1 MRKKVLL
8 KFLSLATIGLLS
20 VSIASAQMDDPVRWS
35 ATTKKVEA
43 NKFEVIINAQI
54 DEGWHLYST
63 KLPEGGPLPTTFTFE
78 NPQGYKLI
86 GELKEITK
94 SKTEHD
100 DVFNLD
106 LAYFEDEAKFSQLI
120 EVTANEANI
129 NINVEF
135 QACYADKCIYLEKSM
150 STVAKADA
158 KVSKDEQEVTT
169 DNSELVE
176 TDKLSPDK
184 IKEKKASEEV
194 PAEESPKEEESM
206 WWFFLVSFAAG
217 LAGLLTPCVFP
228 MIPMT
233 VSFFMGKQ
241 QNRANAILNAFVFGI
256 SIVAI
261 YTSLGLLVSLFNLG
275 SDFANTLTSHWITNT
290 IFFLLFIAFAASFFG
305 LFEIV
310 LPGNLANKTD
320 SKADRGGLIGSFFL
334 ALTTVIVSLS
344 CVGPIVGALLVEAA
358 SGLGAKPIIGMFG
371 FSLAFS
377 IPFTLFAIF
386 PSWLNSLP
394 RSGGWM
400 NSVKV
405 FLGFIVLAF
414 SLKFIL
420 TIDQGYQLDLVSREG
435 YIAIWMSIFT
445 LLGLYL
451 LGKIKFKF
459 DSDLQHIGVFR
470 LFLAIAS
477 FAFVFYLLPGLF
489 GAPLKTISGLLPPES
504 SQSFNMAS
512 NANVNVV
519 VNADD
524 RNSLCDEPK
533 YADFLHLPHGLQ
545 GYFDYEQALNCAR
558 EKKKPLFIDFV
569 GHTCANCKVMESQV
583 WSDPRVLER
592 LRRDYIIVALYVDD
606 RTELPE
612 SEWIT
617 SERDGK
623 VKKTIGK
630 INADFQA
637 TRFNVNGQPYYVLL
651 DNDEKPLIEPKG
663 YDLDVEAF
671 IEFLD
676 KGVEEFNKRMN

>member
-1 MRKKVLL
+1 MKRIALFKSLGLL
-8 KFLSLATIGLLS
+8 LFGVLSLGQAR
-20 VSIASAQMDDPVRWS
+20 AQMDDPVQWS
-35 ATTKKVEA
+35 ATTKRIDSK
-43 NKFEVIINAQI
+43 KFEVLISASIE
-54 DEGWHLYST
+54 EGWHLYST
-63 KLPEGGPLPTTFTFE
+63 KLPEGGPLPTSFTFE
-78 NPQGYKLI
+78 KPVGYKLVGNI
-86 GELKEITK
+86 KEVSK

-100 DVFNLD
+100 EIFNLD
-106 LAYFEDEAKFSQLI
+106 LSYFEGEAVFSQLI
-120 EVTANEANI
+120 ELEANEAPI
-129 NINVEF
+129 NITVEF
-135 QACYADKCIYLEKSM
+135 QACYADKCIYLEKSIG
-150 STVAKADA
+150 TVAKASA
-158 KVSKDEQEVTT
+158 TIEAAAAS
-169 DNSELVE
+169 SEGQGQVQSEE
-176 TDKLSPDK
+176 TDSVITQKTGVEGSPDK
-184 IKEKKASEEV
+184 GKTEEQ
-194 PAEESPKEEESM
+194 SL

-261 YTSLGLLVSLFNLG
+261 YTSLGLIVSLFSLG

-290 IFFLLFIAFAASFFG
+290 IFFILFIAFAASFFG

-310 LPGNLANKTD
+310 LPGSLANKTD
-320 SKADRGGLIGSFFL
+320 SKADKGGLIGSFFL

-358 SGLGAKPIIGMFG
+358 SGLGAKPIVGMFG

-414 SLKFIL
+414 SLKFLL
-420 TIDQGYQLDLVSREG
+420 TIDQGYQLNFISREG
-435 YIAIWMSIFT
+435 YIAIWMAIFT

-459 DSDLQHIGVFR
+459 DSDLQHVGVFR
-470 LFLAIAS
+470 LFLSIAS

-489 GAPLKTISGLLPPES
+489 GAPLKTVSGLLPPQS
-504 SQSFNMAS
+504 SQSFDLKSNQVVINHTTAS
-512 NANVNVV
+512 VT
-519 VNADD
+519 DE
-524 RNSLCDEPK
+524 NSLCEEPRF
-533 YADFLHLPHGLQ
+533 ADFLHLPHGLN
-545 GYFDYEQALNCAR
+545 GYFDYDQALRCAR

-569 GHTCANCKVMESQV
+569 GHTCANCKVMEAQV

-612 SEWIT
+612 NEWVT
-617 SERDGK
+617 SARDGK

-630 INADFQA
+630 KNADFQA

-651 DNDEKPLIEPKG
+651 DNQEKPLAEPRG
-663 YDLDVEAF
+663 FDLDVEAF
-671 IEFLD
+671 IQFLD
-676 KGVEEFNKRMN
+676 KGVEEFKKRNQ

>member
-1 MRKKVLL
+1 MKRIALFKSVGLFLFGVLAL
-8 KFLSLATIGLLS
+8 GQ
-20 VSIASAQMDDPVRWS
+20 VHAQMDDPVQWS
-35 ATTKKVEA
+35 ATTKRIDA
-43 NKFEVIINAQI
+43 NKFEVVITAHI

-63 KLPEGGPLPTTFTFE
+63 KLPEGGPLPTNFTFE
-78 NPQGYKLI
+78 KPEGYKLVGNI
-86 GELKEITK
+86 REVSK

-100 DVFNLD
+100 EIFNLD
-106 LAYFEDEAKFSQLI
+106 LSYFEGEAVFSQLI
-120 EVTANEANI
+120 ELSADEAPI

-135 QACYADKCIYLEKSM
+135 QACYADKCIYLEKSI
-150 STVAKADA
+150 STVAKMSA
-158 KVSKDEQEVTT
+158 
-169 DNSELVE
+169 LVE
-176 TDKLSPDK
+176 GTSATQQVQDESKADVAVEAAKP
-184 IKEKKASEEV
+184 EKQSL
-194 PAEESPKEEESM
+194 

-241 QNRANAILNAFVFGI
+241 QNRANAIINAFVFGI

-261 YTSLGLLVSLFNLG
+261 YTSLGFIVSLFNLG

-290 IFFLLFIAFAASFFG
+290 IFFALFIAFAASFFG

-310 LPGNLANKTD
+310 LPGSLANKTD
-320 SKADRGGLIGSFFL
+320 SKADKGGLIGSFFL

-358 SGLGAKPIIGMFG
+358 SGLGAKPIVGMFG

-414 SLKFIL
+414 SLKFLL
-420 TIDQGYQLDLVSREG
+420 TIDQGYQLEMISREG
-435 YIAIWMSIFT
+435 YIAIWMAIFT

-459 DSDLQHIGVFR
+459 DSDLQHVGVFR

-489 GAPLKTISGLLPPES
+489 GAPLKTISGLLPPQT
-504 SQSFNMAS
+504 SQSFDLKAS
-512 NANVNVV
+512 QIVINQSTSNIV
-519 VNADD
+519 DE
-524 RNSLCDEPK
+524 NSLCEEPRF
-533 YADFLHLPHGLQ
+533 ADILRLPHGLN
-545 GYFDYEQALNCAR
+545 GYFDYEQALRCAR

-569 GHTCANCKVMESQV
+569 GHTCANCKVMEAQV

-592 LRRDYIIVALYVDD
+592 LRRDYIVVALYVDD

-612 SEWIT
+612 SEWVT
-617 SERDGK
+617 SPRDGK

-630 INADFQA
+630 KNADFQA

-651 DNDEKPLIEPKG
+651 DNDEKLLTEPRG
-663 YDLDVEAF
+663 FDLSVEAF
-671 IEFLD
+671 IQFLD
-676 KGVEEFNKRMN
+676 KGVEEFRKRNQ